1 MGGLTLW
8 CTWLWRAFLLQST
21 AAPKKH
27 GRDLEQGIG
36 PPGAH
41 RISTQSPARP
51 EVPTE

>member
-36 PPGAH
+36 PPG
-41 RISTQSPARP
+41 RTQDFHPIPGQA
-51 EVPTE
+51 